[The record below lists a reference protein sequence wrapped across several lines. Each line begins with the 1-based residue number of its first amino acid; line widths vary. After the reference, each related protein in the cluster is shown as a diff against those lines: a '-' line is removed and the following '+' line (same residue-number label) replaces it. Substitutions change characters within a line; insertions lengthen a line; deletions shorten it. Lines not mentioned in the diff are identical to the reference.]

1 MVTRNPCRYCVAAFD
16 DNGKHVPLYFATE
29 CRYCKNRKS
38 YEEYLETKRM
48 YHMGDCIR
56 TEKELNE
63 YQYVFWKEKLMHIEV
78 VRSFQYRIVLNSLR
92 KGYFRKAVKNAD
104 T

>member
-1 MVTRNPCRYCVAAFD
+1 MVKRNPCRYCVAAFD
-16 DNGKHVPLYFATE
+16 DKGKHIPHFTTE
-29 CRYCKNRKS
+29 CQFCKNRKS

-48 YHMGDCIR
+48 YRKGDCIR
-56 TEKELNE
+56 TEKELNKC
-63 YQYVFWKEKLMHIEV
+63 QYVFWREKLMHIEV

-92 KGYFRKAVKNAD
+92 NGYFRKAVKNAD